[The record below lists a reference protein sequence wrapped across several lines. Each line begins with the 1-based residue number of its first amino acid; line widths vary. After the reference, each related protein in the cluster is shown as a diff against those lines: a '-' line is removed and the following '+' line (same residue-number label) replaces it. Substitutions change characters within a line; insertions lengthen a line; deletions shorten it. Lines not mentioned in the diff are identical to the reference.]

1 MSRKRRTL
9 RWVLGALGAL
19 LFLLLAFLLIA
30 PRLINLEPVRK
41 RVLAGFSEKLG
52 GQVEYGSIALSI
64 LPRPCMVLH
73 EGRLSIPGRITGTL
87 KTLTL
92 YPEVLPLL
100 KGDVRFSRIQA
111 DTPDFK
117 LNLPKQTEN
126 DEKGKGGF
134 SPAFLEKKMA
144 PLLAVTVLDAPD
156 LIIQVERGK
165 LTLTEGN
172 NPWLSFQDIDARIG
186 LPPDTLRL
194 EITCESNLFRGL
206 SFTGSLDSKD
216 FKGEGHLILTGLRPE
231 LLIGPLLPEAP
242 IQLSD
247 SEMDLSAGFKI
258 DGLKTLRTD
267 LDARIPSMIFHRGN
281 EELVVKGA
289 VLKGT
294 FYTDG
299 DETRVS
305 LTQLD
310 MDYPRIKLTG
320 KFQVT
325 PGEPRVSLELEGNE
339 IDVPSFRK
347 AALSIAGDM
356 PLTREIFSIVKG
368 GQVPVMTLKMEG
380 NSTADLGKLGNIL
393 IKGRILGG
401 KIFVP
406 EAALDLE
413 AVKGDVVISKG
424 ILQGK
429 GLAARLGKTQGS
441 QGNLKLGLAG
451 DPAPFHLNIMVK
463 AADLAEVKPILTR
476 LIKNKS
482 VVREMDLIEGI
493 KGNAT
498 ARLILG
504 ENTASIKPRVTVT
517 ELGLSAKYGRV
528 PYPLAITGGQ
538 VSFKGT
544 NLSVKD
550 FSGKLGN
557 SGFSKLSGRVDWERD
572 PFLEVTSGSSDI
584 LLNEIYPWVSS
595 LKGVG
600 GRLKG
605 LKDVKGGLT
614 LSSFR
619 LKGPVSR
626 PQNWDFQVTGEANQ
640 VSVDMDLLGGPAELT
655 RAKFD
660 ATEKN
665 FSFKDAHINLLDG
678 SLDVSGGLN
687 GYTKDLDRVHIRLA
701 GDLGPEILRRFSGFV
716 NMPSYLTLPSPLSIS
731 KSNFVW
737 RKGGE
742 VGFTG
747 NLDVKEGPQISLDIV
762 HKNGHLA
769 IKKLDIKDKNSSA
782 VMGFDLSQKE
792 VGVKFSGN
800 LEGATLDRFLS
811 GTRFPTGSIS
821 GDFET
826 RFERD
831 RPMKFV
837 ASGKLEGSA
846 IVLPWKVG
854 ETLKVQRFSLSAE
867 ENRFSLEPA
876 IIEWGDTRLVF
887 EGKAGLDEDKML
899 LDMDLTINGLDAEK
913 LSVIAREENEK
924 GILGEGK
931 GAWALPLR
939 GELRVKCDS
948 LKYQSFICRPLH
960 VNLSFESDGIA
971 ASVVDANLCGI
982 ATPGTLRLSDRGLQL
997 DFKPVVEGQELNPT
1011 IFCLTDRSTNMDGT
1025 FDLRGEV
1032 KGKGMGHD
1040 LARSLH
1046 GSFEFVARNGHI
1058 YRDKLVAGILAVL
1071 NVTEIFKG
1079 KLPDLGEEG
1088 LAYHSITV
1096 KGNFEEGKL
1105 HLKKIVM
1112 DGATMDLAGKG
1123 DIDLFEKKV
1132 NLIILASFLKTVNS
1146 IVKMIPLV
1154 NYILDGTLVSIPIK
1168 VTGNLENPEVD
1179 YVSASAVGS
1188 GLIGIMERTLKLPIK
1203 VIEPVLPKKKES
1215 QAAPQN

>member
-1 MSRKRRTL
+1 LSRKRRRL
-9 RWVLGALGAL
+9 GWVFGALGAF

-30 PRLINLEPVRK
+30 PRLVNLEPVRK

-52 GQVEYGSIALSI
+52 GQVEYGRIDLSI

-73 EGRLSIPGRITGTL
+73 EGKLSIPGKITGTL

-111 DTPDFK
+111 ETPDFK
-117 LNLPKQTEN
+117 LNLPKQLEN
-126 DEKGKGGF
+126 DEEGEGGF
-134 SPAFLEKKMA
+134 SPALLEKKVA
-144 PLLAVTVLDAPD
+144 PLLAVAVLNAPG
-156 LIIQVERGK
+156 LTIQVEKGK
-165 LTLTEGN
+165 LSLIKGN
-172 NPWLSFQDIDARIG
+172 NPWLSFQDINARIG

-194 EITCESNLFRGL
+194 EITCESNFSRGL
-206 SFTGSLDSKD
+206 SFTGSLDPKD
-216 FKGEGHLILTGLRPE
+216 FKGEGRLILTGSRPE
-231 LLIGPLLPEAP
+231 LLIGPLLPKAP

-258 DGLKTLRTD
+258 DGLKTLRMD
-267 LDARIPSMIFHRGN
+267 LDASIPRMVFHRGN

-289 VLKGT
+289 ALKGT
-294 FYTDG
+294 FFTDG
-299 DETRVS
+299 GETRVS
-305 LTQLD
+305 LNQLD
-310 MDYPRIKLTG
+310 MDYPRIKMTG

-325 PGEPRVSLELEGNE
+325 PGKPRMSLELEGRG

-356 PLTREIFSIVKG
+356 PITREILSIVKG
-368 GQVPVMTLKMEG
+368 GQVPLMTLNMQG
-380 NSTADLGKLGNIL
+380 NSPADLGKLENIL
-393 IKGRILGG
+393 IKGRMFDG

-406 EAALDLE
+406 GAKLDLE
-413 AVKGDVVISKG
+413 AVKGHVVISKG

-429 GLAARLGKTQGS
+429 GLDARLGKTQGS
-441 QGNLKLGLAG
+441 QGNLKLGLVG
-451 DPAPFHLNIMVK
+451 DPAPFHLNIMLK
-463 AADLAEVKPILTR
+463 ADLAEVKPILAR

-482 VVREMDLIEGI
+482 VAREIDLIEGL

-498 ARLILG
+498 GRLILG

-528 PYPLAITGGQ
+528 PYPLTITGGQ
-538 VSFKGT
+538 VSFEGT

-557 SGFSKLSGRVDWERD
+557 SGFSKLAGRVDWERD

-584 LLNEIYPWVSS
+584 LLNEIYPWVSY

-600 GRLKG
+600 GRLKD

-619 LKGPVSR
+619 VKGPVSR
-626 PQNWDFQVTGEANQ
+626 PQDWDFQVTGEANQ
-640 VSVDMDLLGGPAELT
+640 VSVNMDLLGGPAELT

-660 ATEKN
+660 ASEKV
-665 FSFKDAHINLLDG
+665 FSLRDAHINLLDG
-678 SLDVSGGLN
+678 SLDVSGGIN
-687 GYTKDLDRVHIRLA
+687 GYIRDLDRVDIRLA

-737 RKGGE
+737 RKGGA

-769 IKKLDIKDKNSSA
+769 IKELGIKDKDSSA
-782 VMGFDLSQKE
+782 TIGFDLSQKE
-792 VGVKFSGN
+792 VAVKFSGN
-800 LEGATLDRFLS
+800 LERATLDRFLS
-811 GTRFPTGSIS
+811 ETRFPTGSIS

-826 RFERD
+826 KFERD

-854 ETLKVQRFSLSAE
+854 ETLKVQRLSLTAE

-887 EGKAGLDEDKML
+887 EGKAGLDQDKIL
-899 LDMDLTINGLDAEK
+899 LDMDLTTNGLDVEK
-913 LSVIAREENEK
+913 LSVIARGEKEK
-924 GILGEGK
+924 GIAGEGK

-948 LKYQSFICRPLH
+948 VKYRHFTCRPLH
-960 VNLSFESDGIA
+960 VNLSFESDGIV

-997 DFKPVVEGQELNPT
+997 DFKTVTKGQELNPT

-1025 FDLRGEV
+1025 FDLKGEV
-1032 KGKGMGHD
+1032 KAQGMGD
-1040 LARSLH
+1040 GLIRSLH

-1071 NVTEIFKG
+1071 NVTEVFKG
-1079 KLPDLGEEG
+1079 KLPDLGDEG
-1088 LAYHSITV
+1088 LVYHSITV
-1096 KGNFEEGKL
+1096 KGNFGEGKL
-1105 HLKKIVM
+1105 HLKRIVM
-1112 DGATMDLAGKG
+1112 DGATMDLAGNG
-1123 DIDLFEKKV
+1123 EIDLFEKKV

-1168 VTGNLENPEVD
+1168 VTGNLENPHVD
-1179 YVSASAVGS
+1179 YVSVSAVGS
-1188 GLIGIMERTLKLPIK
+1188 DLLGMMERTLKLPVK
-1203 VIEPVLPKKKES
+1203 LIEPVLPKEKET